1 MSKPKPVRV
10 PSDDCSI
17 VVAGETYYP
26 HEGEWVE
33 VIPTLSVGGFRALR
47 ELREAGTRMLAA
59 AGEPDEDEQQLTIA
73 DDAFTTLCAALAPR
87 IVDWSWTDDAGRPL
101 PKPDGRPE
109 FLVVLRPEE
118 LGWLLGA
125 VKGQTPTQEKK
136 GSRRSRITSLASA

>member
-10 PSDDCSI
+10 PSDDCAI

-26 HEGEWVE
+26 HEGEWVD
-33 VIPTLSVGGFRALR
+33 VIPTPSIRNYRALR
-47 ELREAGTRMLAA
+47 VLGEAGTRILAA
-59 AGEPDEDEQQLTIA
+59 AGEPDENLQTVTIIDEAYTAVCAELA
-73 DDAFTTLCAALAPR
+73 DR

-109 FLVVLRPEE
+109 PLVGLRAEE
-118 LGWLLGA
+118 INWLVGA
-125 VKGQTPTQEKK
+125 VIGKTPAQEKK